1 MKQLQTTKAMADAF
15 SELPHPDM
23 TPVEAYEQ
31 LVLNNVELLTLDKMA
46 SRTVATGVVPYPPG
60 IPMLMPGEN
69 VGHENSA
76 GLRYLKALEQF
87 DSRFPGFTHDTH
99 GVDVIDGK
107 YHVLC
112 LKKNKK

>member
-1 MKQLQTTKAMADAF
+1 MLDNSISPADAF
-15 SELPHPDM
+15 SILPHPDM

-31 LVLNNVELLTLDKMA
+31 LVLNNVEALTLDEMA
-46 SRTVATGVVPYPPG
+46 GRTVATGVVPYPPG

-69 VGHENSA
+69 VGGADSA
-76 GLRYLKALEQF
+76 GLKYLKALEAF
-87 DSRFPGFTHDTH
+87 DNRFPGFTHDTH

-112 LKKNKK
+112 VKKKK